1 MLEEPLLPPDPHE
14 PRARSVVTPRPLRA
28 AVLTCAL
35 AFFLVACA
43 SMGFAT
49 LFSSGVYETQARVL
63 AEAAAAIPEVRARW
77 EALHLKTFVV
87 ERSARFAELAA
98 GALGAGQEDPAEDD
112 FAGAYSLP
120 PRRASPSSR
129 PGKRHPSHV

>member
-1 MLEEPLLPPDPHE
+1 M
-14 PRARSVVTPRPLRA
+14 TPRPLRA

-98 GALGAGQEDPAEDD
+98 GALGAGQEDPAEDA
-112 FAGAYSLP
+112 FAGAYSPP